1 MNRLG
6 IYVHIPYCLQ
16 ICTYC
21 DFVKFESKDLP
32 PPRDY
37 ISLLA
42 LELSSRREAFAPVAT
57 EVHSIYFGG
66 GTPSLFS
73 PQEILSVLDEIEKNG
88 FNFRDRLGKIEI
100 TLEINPGTIDL
111 QSLERYLE
119 MGISRFSVGAQTFDE
134 SLLAK
139 TGRKHSV
146 QETVETLEL
155 LARKGVNYS
164 FDLLFGLPGQTLEGV
179 QSDVRKALT
188 FGPSH
193 ISAYNLTVPTGH
205 PLNRGRASDDV
216 QAEMFSLIESEL
228 ANEGVVRYEVSN
240 FAKPGFESQHNLLY
254 WRDEPYWGLGI
265 GAHSYIPGDGSNG
278 WGARFWNP
286 ATIRSYQNELAS
298 ISGREFWNSLPK
310 ERNELLALN
319 ELLTDF
325 CHTSLRRMN
334 GLSED
339 MLLKKFG
346 PLLARKI
353 EKILELR
360 LGPLVE
366 RGLVI
371 LETGKQGRR
380 WRLSPAGLPLAD
392 RVFETLT
399 FLKDEIPF
407 NHPEV

>member
-42 LELSSRREAFAPVAT
+42 LELASRKKAFSPFAT

-88 FNFRDRLGKIEI
+88 LKFRDRLGKLEI
-100 TLEINPGTIDL
+100 TLVINPGTIDRD
-111 QSLERYLE
+111 SLEQYIS

-134 SLLAK
+134 ALLGV

-146 QETVETLEL
+146 GDTIETLDL
-155 LARKGVNYS
+155 LASRGVNYS
-164 FDLLFGLPGQTLEGV
+164 FDLLFGMPGQTLEGV
-179 QSDVRKALT
+179 RRDVKEALR

-193 ISAYNLTVPTGH
+193 LSAYNLTVPSGH

-216 QAEMFSLIESEL
+216 QAEMFRLIESEL
-228 ANEGVVRYEVSN
+228 LQGDIFRYEVSN

-254 WRDEPYWGLGI
+254 WTDQPYWGLGV
-265 GAHSYIPGDGSNG
+265 GAHSYLPGDGTAD
-278 WGARFWNP
+278 WGSRFWNP
-286 ATIRSYQNELAS
+286 ATTRAYQNELSVAS
-298 ISGREFWNSLPK
+298 GYDFWMRIPK
-310 ERNELLALN
+310 ERSERLALN

-325 CHTSLRRMN
+325 SHTSLRRMH
-334 GLSED
+334 GLTNE

-346 PLLARKI
+346 PTLSLEI
-353 EKILELR
+353 ENLIETR
-360 LGPLVE
+360 LGPLVDSGIVAFE
-366 RGLVI
+366 KQNG
-371 LETGKQGRR
+371 GKQ
-380 WRLSPAGLPLAD
+380 WRLSPSGLPLAD

-399 FLKDEIPF
+399 FLKDEIRLSR
-407 NHPEV
+407 PEV

>member
-42 LELSSRREAFAPVAT
+42 LELSSRREAFTPIAT

-88 FNFRDRLGKIEI
+88 FKFRDRLGKLEI
-100 TLEINPGTIDL
+100 TLEINPGTINQ
-111 QSLERYLE
+111 QSLELYLE

-139 TGRKHSV
+139 TGRKHTV

-155 LARKGVNYS
+155 LSNKGVNYS
-164 FDLLFGLPGQTLEGV
+164 FDLLFGLPGQSLEGV
-179 QSDVRKALT
+179 QADVRRAMM
-188 FGPSH
+188 FSPSH
-193 ISAYNLTVPTGH
+193 LSAYNLTVPTGH
-205 PLNRGRASDDV
+205 PLNRGRASDEV
-216 QAEMFSLIESEL
+216 QAKMFSLIESEL
-228 ANEGVVRYEVSN
+228 ERGGILRYEVSN

-254 WRDEPYWGLGI
+254 WKDQAYWGLGI
-265 GAHSYIPGDGSNG
+265 GAHSYIPSDGKNG
-278 WGARFWNP
+278 WGSRFWNP
-286 ATIRSYQNELAS
+286 ATIRSYQSELAS
-298 ISGREFWNSLPK
+298 ISGREFFKSIPR
-310 ERNELLALN
+310 ERNEHLALN

-325 CHTSLRRMN
+325 SHTSLRRMH
-334 GLSED
+334 GLTEA
-339 MLLKKFG
+339 MLLQKFG
-346 PLLARKI
+346 PHLSQNIERLIEAR
-353 EKILELR
+353 LR
-360 LGPLVE
+360 PLVE
-366 RGLVI
+366 SGLVI
-371 LETGKQGRR
+371 FETGKSGKR
-380 WRLSPAGLPLAD
+380 WRLSQAGMPLAD
-392 RVFETLT
+392 RVFEALT

-407 NHPEV
+407 LRPEV

>member
-42 LELSSRREAFAPVAT
+42 HELSTRREAFASLAT

-88 FNFRDRLGKIEI
+88 FRFRDRLGNLEI

-111 QSLERYLE
+111 ASLDRYLA
-119 MGISRFSVGAQTFDE
+119 MGINRFSVGAQTFDE
-134 SLLAK
+134 ALLAK

-146 QETVETLEL
+146 RETVETLDL
-155 LARKGVNYS
+155 LADKGVNYS
-164 FDLLFGLPGQTLEGV
+164 FDLLFGMPGQTLDGV
-179 QSDVRKALT
+179 RSDINQAIKFR
-188 FGPSH
+188 PSH
-193 ISAYNLTVPTGH
+193 VSAYNLTVPTGH
-205 PLNRGRASDDV
+205 PLNRGRASDTV
-216 QAEMFSLIESEL
+216 QAEMFNVIESEL
-228 ANEGVVRYEVSN
+228 EQDGIFRYEVSN

-254 WRDEPYWGLGI
+254 WTDQPYWGIGV
-265 GAHSYIPGDGSNG
+265 GAHSYIPSDGTAG
-278 WGARFWNP
+278 WGSRFWNP
-286 ATIRSYQNELAS
+286 ATVRAYQNELALVY
-298 ISGREFWNSLPK
+298 GREFWKRLPK
-310 ERNELLALN
+310 ERSEALAIN

-325 CHTSLRRMN
+325 SHTSLRRMH
-334 GLSED
+334 GLTAK
-339 MLLKKFG
+339 MLREKFG
-346 PLLARKI
+346 PNLSGEVEGLIESRLL
-353 EKILELR
+353 
-360 LGPLVE
+360 PLVSS
-366 RGLVI
+366 GLVKF
-371 LETGKQGRR
+371 ETDGGEKR

-392 RVFETLT
+392 RVFESLT
-399 FLKDEIPF
+399 FLKNEISF
-407 NHPEV
+407 TRPEV